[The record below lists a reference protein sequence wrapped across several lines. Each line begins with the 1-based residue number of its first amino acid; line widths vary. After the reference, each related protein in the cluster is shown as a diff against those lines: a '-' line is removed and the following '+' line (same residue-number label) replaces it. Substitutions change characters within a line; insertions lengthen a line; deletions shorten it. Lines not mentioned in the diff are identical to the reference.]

1 MKTPYPSIGFR
12 LQIDESLVI
21 LSVYLTL
28 VKDSAPR
35 VEMDGGYQAAMGT
48 YKLVEKPSRLRLQLE
63 NRISATI
70 FDFPTPGT
78 VAG

>member
-1 MKTPYPSIGFR
+1 MNTSYLSIGFQ

-21 LSVYLTL
+21 LSVYLTV

-35 VEMDGGYQAAMGT
+35 VEMDGGYQAAMDT
-48 YKLVEKPSRLRLQLE
+48 YKLVENPSGLRLQLE

-70 FDFPTPGT
+70 VDFPTPRT